1 MKRQSTN
8 PVADTVPSSG
18 AGAAPSESGPELAC
32 ADATP
37 ATGSGPSLSTEAGSS
52 SECLTDD
59 EVVAFLAGGIS
70 NRLLQRVDG
79 HIDGCS
85 HCFDLVRAA
94 TPDAEVMEGSQ
105 RFGGLALRV
114 GSLVG
119 GRYRI
124 RRFVDRGGMG
134 EVYEALDL
142 KLNER
147 VALKTV
153 LCSVGDSA
161 HAVRKLFAEVQ
172 LARRIAHRHV
182 CRIYELHEHP
192 DPNAEGGPVHF
203 LTMEFIDGEKLSK
216 HLAGGPL
223 PLAEA
228 QAIARQLLLGLD
240 AAHEA
245 GVLHLDFKSDNVM
258 LRAGSAAPDAIV
270 MDFGLARALDTQSRL
285 RTSEL
290 KQIAGSVAYMAP
302 EQVEC
307 QPVLGEAAD
316 IYAFGVVLFE
326 MLTGHLPFEGQS
338 PAAVMLKRLKYPPP
352 VPSSLRAE
360 IPKALDE
367 FVLGCLSRDPRRRY
381 SDASQALA
389 ALDAISLAPSPPRR
403 AGALIARVAA
413 VALAV
418 VLGSAIALVIPRGAP
433 SAETSVA
440 RQPLEPAGSKGA
452 PGSGVSGA
460 HAAEAPPTEAAAL
473 GAGGLGAGAHGAGV
487 LGTGALGGPAPQT
500 PSPQTSALEA
510 PAGGV
515 RATER
520 PSGELGTPVVVA
532 VSSEAELGKP
542 LAADLAGDGVVPAAA
557 GVERARPGGARRGA
571 GKGGDA
577 AQRSAARAH
586 DPASASLA
594 ASVGS
599 ATRAVDSD
607 ARRPAAPDA
616 RQPALGD
623 ASQPAAGDGSP
634 LAPKKPGL
642 PGAPPRLR

>member
-1 MKRQSTN
+1 MKRPRTN

-18 AGAAPSESGPELAC
+18 AAAAPPESGPELAC
-32 ADATP
+32 TDATP
-37 ATGSGPSLSTEAGSS
+37 AADSGASLSTQAASTT
-52 SECLTDD
+52 ECLTDD
-59 EVVAFLAGGIS
+59 EVLAFLCGGMPS
-70 NRLLQRVDG
+70 HLLERVDG
-79 HIDGCS
+79 HIDSCS
-85 HCFDLVRAA
+85 HCFDLVQAA
-94 TPDAEVMEGSQ
+94 TPDAEVIEGSQ

-153 LCSVGDSA
+153 LCTVGDSA

-182 CRIYELHEHP
+182 CRIYELHEHS
-192 DPNAEGGPVHF
+192 DPHAGGAPVHF

-338 PAAVMLKRLKYPPP
+338 PAAVMLRRLKYPPP

-367 FVLGCLSRDPRRRY
+367 FVLGCLTRDPRRRY

-389 ALDAISLAPSPPRR
+389 ALDGVSVAPPSPGRPRR
-403 AGALIARVAA
+403 LVAGAGAL
-413 VALAV
+413 ALAV
-418 VLGSAIALVIPRGAP
+418 GIGSAIALVIPRSAP

-440 RQPLEPAGSKGA
+440 RQPLEPAGVQ
-452 PGSGVSGA
+452 GS
-460 HAAEAPPTEAAAL
+460 
-473 GAGGLGAGAHGAGV
+473 
-487 LGTGALGGPAPQT
+487 
-500 PSPQTSALEA
+500 
-510 PAGGV
+510 
-515 RATER
+515 
-520 PSGELGTPVVVA
+520 PVVVA
-532 VSSEAELGKP
+532 VSSATEPSKP
-542 LAADLAGDGVVPAAA
+542 LAPSFATEAVVSAVGGSGPAHPGAA
-557 GVERARPGGARRGA
+557 SSKAGA
-571 GKGGDA
+571 GKRSEARERSRVRSRNRAEPSNAAPLGDA
-577 AQRSAARAH
+577 SR
-586 DPASASLA
+586 
-594 ASVGS
+594 
-599 ATRAVDSD
+599 T
-607 ARRPAAPDA
+607 
-616 RQPALGD
+616 ALGD
-623 ASQPAAGDGSP
+623 ASQAGS
-634 LAPKKPGL
+634 KKPGL

>member
-1 MKRQSTN
+1 MEWQRTI

-18 AGAAPSESGPELAC
+18 ADGAPSESGPELVC
-32 ADATP
+32 DDAAP
-37 ATGSGPSLSTEAGSS
+37 APDSGANLSAQPAPGT
-52 SECLTDD
+52 ECLTDD
-59 EVVAFLAGGIS
+59 EVVALVAGGMSRRMLERI
-70 NRLLQRVDG
+70 DA

-85 HCFDLVRAA
+85 HCFDLVSAA
-94 TPDAEVMEGSQ
+94 TPDGELLAIQEGSQ

-114 GSLVG
+114 GSVVG
-119 GRYRI
+119 GRYRV
-124 RRFVDRGGMG
+124 RRFLDRGGMG

-182 CRIYELHEHP
+182 CRIYELHEHTE
-192 DPNAEGGPVHF
+192 PNAGSSPVHF
-203 LTMEFIDGEKLSK
+203 LTMEFIDGEKLGK
-216 HLAGGPL
+216 HLVPGGL

-228 QAIARQLLLGLD
+228 QAIARQLLLGLE

-258 LRAGSAAPDAIV
+258 LRSGSAAPDAIV

-326 MLTGHLPFEGQS
+326 MLTGQLPFDGQS
-338 PAAVMLKRLKYPPP
+338 PAVVMLKRLKYPPP

-367 FVLGCLSRDPRRRY
+367 FVLTCLNREPRRRY
-381 SDASQALA
+381 PNASQALA
-389 ALDAISLAPSPPRR
+389 ALESISLAQPAPRR
-403 AGALIARVAA
+403 SRKLVSGAA
-413 VALAV
+413 VAALAV
-418 VLGSAIALVIPRGAP
+418 AVGLSAALIGARAP
-433 SAETSVA
+433 STETSVA
-440 RQPLEPAGSKGA
+440 RQPLEPVASPAA
-452 PGSGVSGA
+452 PGTSAAPVPLAPAPSAPAPPAPAPPSSGA
-460 HAAEAPPTEAAAL
+460 APAPP
-473 GAGGLGAGAHGAGV
+473 
-487 LGTGALGGPAPQT
+487 PPT
-500 PSPQTSALEA
+500 P
-510 PAGGV
+510 
-515 RATER
+515 
-520 PSGELGTPVVVA
+520 
-532 VSSEAELGKP
+532 
-542 LAADLAGDGVVPAAA
+542 PAAA
-557 GVERARPGGARRGA
+557 SPGGTPGDGALPPLGVLHEPVAPAVAEDLAPTAQGAPPNAAASARQVQPPPSNEPSHRERDAQRASGSAAARHGA
-571 GKGGDA
+571 ARDA
-577 AQRSAARAH
+577 AGAPRTSEKR
-586 DPASASLA
+586 DPTSDAKPAIDTANGANL
-594 ASVGS
+594 
-599 ATRAVDSD
+599 AVDS
-607 ARRPAAPDA
+607 AGAPN
-616 RQPALGD
+616 PT
-623 ASQPAAGDGSP
+623 
-634 LAPKKPGL
+634 APKKPGL